1 MRVFFYVQNL
11 LGIGHIVR
19 ALRISRALTADGFD
33 VELVLGG
40 RPVPG
45 LDTGGLKVIQLAPVS
60 AGPGGFGDLVGAD
73 GRSLEESGKRAR
85 RNALLSAFIG
95 AQPDIVLVESY
106 PFGRRQMRF
115 ELEPLLAAI
124 GSMRPPPLL
133 VSSIRDILQEH
144 GKPGRSEEVVATL
157 RRHFDHVIVHGDP
170 AFVRLAATFPLAAAI
185 ADMTS
190 YSGMVGPVVATGGDV
205 PVSRCDVVISAGGGA
220 VGRRLLT
227 AAIAARPRT
236 SLAGARWLAV
246 TGTHLA
252 DRDSAAVNELAARYG
267 VEVARFLPDLVSVLA
282 GARVSISQAGYNSVA
297 DILRA
302 RVRAVL
308 VPFAAAG
315 ETEQSKRASLLAE
328 RGLAVH
334 VSEADLDAEAIADA
348 VERALALDPSASCI
362 DLNGAPNTAAIL
374 RRLLS
379 ERTGAEV

>member
-1 MRVFFYVQNL
+1 MRIFFYVQNL
-11 LGIGHIVR
+11 LGIGHIFR
-19 ALRISRALTADGFD
+19 ALRISHALAADGFD

-45 LDTGGLKVIQLAPVS
+45 LDAGGLKVVQLPAVS

-73 GRSLEESGKRAR
+73 GSSLEESGKRMR
-85 RNALLSAFIG
+85 RNALLSAFNR
-95 AQPDIVLVESY
+95 AQPDIVLLESY

-115 ELEPLLAAI
+115 ELEALLAAI
-124 GSMRPPPLL
+124 GSMRPRPLL
-133 VSSIRDILQEH
+133 VSSVRDILQEH
-144 GKPGRSEEVVATL
+144 TKPGRSEEVVATL

-170 AFVRLAATFPLAAAI
+170 AFARLEATFPLAAAI

-190 YSGMVGPVVATGGDV
+190 YSGMVAPELATASAASASCV
-205 PVSRCDVVISAGGGA
+205 DVVISAGGGA
-220 VGRRLLT
+220 VGRGVLT

-252 DRDSAAVNELAARYG
+252 DGDRAAVDELAARYG
-267 VEVARFLPDLVSVLA
+267 VEVVRFLPDLVSVLA

-315 ETEQSKRASLLAE
+315 ETEQTKRASLLAE
-328 RGLAVH
+328 RGLAVA
-334 VSEADLDAEAIADA
+334 VSETDLDAETIADA
-348 VERALALDPSASCI
+348 IERALALDPSTASI
-362 DLNGAPNTAAIL
+362 NLEGAPGTAVIL

-379 ERTGAEV
+379 ERTGT